1 MSGEGVNDP
10 GGARAGGAVVLDT
23 VAKTF
28 PGTRSAPEQR
38 VLEDF
43 SLTVAHGELVAVV
56 GASGTGKTT
65 LLHLVAGLESP
76 DRGSVRAGPPAGD
89 GADSGAGPGA
99 RLGVVFQ
106 QPRLLDW
113 LPVRTN
119 VELALKAAGSPP
131 AHALPALDAV
141 GLADYADQYP
151 SMLSGGQRQR
161 AAVARAFAVDPDI
174 VLLDE
179 PFSALDELTGRRLRL
194 LLQDLWSRASRA
206 GLLVTHS
213 PTEAVF
219 LADRVIVLAGRP
231 ARIAAEHRVDLP
243 RPRSPEDPALFDL
256 HRRVVADLL

>member
-1 MSGEGVNDP
+1 MSGDGVNDAA
-10 GGARAGGAVVLDT
+10 GAGASGSVVLDG
-23 VAKTF
+23 VAKAF
-28 PGTRSAPEQR
+28 PGTRSAPEQQ

-65 LLHLVAGLESP
+65 LLHLVAGLERP
-76 DRGSVRAGPPAGD
+76 DRGSVRAGPPPG
-89 GADSGAGPGA
+89 GGSGTGSGA

-119 VELALKAAGSPP
+119 VELALKAAGASPGD
-131 AHALPALDAV
+131 ALPALDAV

-161 AAVARAFAVDPDI
+161 AAVARAFAIDPDI

-231 ARIAAEHRVDLP
+231 ARIVAEHRVDLP
-243 RPRSPEDPALFDL
+243 RPRSPEDPVLFEL